1 MEFTITTT
9 QIIWLCSFIG
19 GLWGVVKMF
28 KEIKKPN
35 DDLKKEVKEHA
46 RKLASDNKRIEDIET
61 SNHMILQSLFVIINH
76 DITGN
81 GIDKLKNQRDELQ
94 EFLSNK

>member
-1 MEFTITTT
+1 MEFTVTTT

-19 GLWGVVKMF
+19 ALWGLAKVI
-28 KEIKKPN
+28 KEIRKPN
-35 DDLKKEVKEHA
+35 EDLKKEVKEHSH
-46 RKLASDNKRIEDIET
+46 KLKSDEERIKDIET

-81 GIDKLKNQRDELQ
+81 GIDKLRNQRDELQ

>member
-1 MEFTITTT
+1 MEFTVTTT

-19 GLWGVVKMF
+19 ALWGLAKVVK
-28 KEIKKPN
+28 EIRKPN
-35 DDLKKEVKEHA
+35 EDLKKEVKEHS
-46 RKLASDNKRIEDIET
+46 RKLASDEERIDDIEA